1 MLKEK
6 RKTTQAPVSKM
17 KKGQLMKE
25 LITNS
30 NLLTIDAKHE
40 DAPDVYSKKTANQI
54 LEKSQVDKQY
64 VPLEGYKY
72 GAEEIDRPGAK
83 QFARMTG
90 KTREAQKGFIGKT
103 TEEMSYSAKGHV
115 LSTERKKASYHTD
128 LISGETI
135 QQPVGK
141 DLGKKSMKQTDQP
154 VSASQKVAP
163 ATKRQ
168 SAKKT
173 ALAEADE
180 PVGASARAISEAM
193 TVKSVRGRPP
203 KNMGMGV
210 GSDKEVPSAL
220 APPHLVLSQSQ
231 SYEQQQLKPNL
242 TRLEKPM
249 KYGGGYVEPKGQVAK
264 AVAKVEEKQKRVLSE
279 EHKAKMKAGRERAK
293 KEKENK

>member
-1 MLKEK
+1 MPDIDKMSLKELRAMLKEK

-30 NLLTIDAKHE
+30 NLLTIDAKYE

-72 GAEEIDRPGAK
+72 GAEEITRPGAK
-83 QFARMTG
+83 QFARVTA
-90 KTREAQKGFIGKT
+90 KTREAKGGKADKEYIGN
-103 TEEMSYSAKGHV
+103 
-115 LSTERKKASYHTD
+115 
-128 LISGETI
+128 ETI
-135 QQPVGK
+135 QMPVGRE
-141 DLGKKSMKQTDQP
+141 LGKQSMKQTDQP

-168 SAKKT
+168 TAKKT
-173 ALAEADE
+173 ALAEVNE

-210 GSDKEVPSAL
+210 GSDKEVPSSL
-220 APPHLVLSQSQ
+220 APPHLVISRSQ
-231 SYEQQQLKPNL
+231 SYEQQQMKPNL

-249 KYGGGYVEPKGQVAK
+249 KYGGGFVEIVEPKGQVAK
-264 AVAKVEEKQKRVLSE
+264 QVVKIEEKVKSKRGGWDSMTAEQKAERI
-279 EHKAKMKAGRERAK
+279 AKMKAGREKK
-293 KEKENK
+293 KE

>member
-1 MLKEK
+1 MKEIDKMSLKELRAMLKEK

-54 LEKSQVDKQY
+54 LEKSQVYKQY

-72 GAEEIDRPGAK
+72 GAEEITRPGAK

-90 KTREAQKGFIGKT
+90 KTREAKGGKADKEYIGN
-103 TEEMSYSAKGHV
+103 
-115 LSTERKKASYHTD
+115 
-128 LISGETI
+128 ETI
-135 QQPVGK
+135 QMPVGRE
-141 DLGKKSMKQTDQP
+141 LGKQSMKQTDQP

-168 SAKKT
+168 TAKKT
-173 ALAEADE
+173 ALAEVNE

-210 GSDKEVPSAL
+210 GSDKEVPSSL
-220 APPHLVLSQSQ
+220 APPHLVISRSQ
-231 SYEQQQLKPNL
+231 SYEQQQMKPNL

-249 KYGGGYVEPKGQVAK
+249 KYGGGFVEIVEPKGQVAK
-264 AVAKVEEKQKRVLSE
+264 QVVKIEEKVKSKRGGWDSMTAEQKAERI
-279 EHKAKMKAGRERAK
+279 AKMKAGREKK
-293 KEKENK
+293 KE